1 MKQGTL
7 FVVATPIGN
16 LGDITSR
23 AIKVLSSVNTIICED
38 TRVTRK
44 ILNKFDIN
52 GKLVSCNE
60 FSEAGKISKIY
71 KLLITGLDV
80 ALVSD
85 AGTPCISDPGY
96 RIVNAAVKSG
106 YNVVAIPGS
115 CSIIA
120 ALSIS
125 GLPTDKFYFEGF
137 LPKKKGRQK
146 RLDYLKNIDGTIVLF
161 ESPKRIFKTLN
172 DIKNIL
178 GNRVVSICKEI
189 TKIHE
194 RVTLDFIEN
203 IFEKLDVNIKGEH
216 VILVAKDGYKLSE

>member
-1 MKQGTL
+1 LSGKL
-7 FVVATPIGN
+7 YIVSTPIGN
-16 LGDITSR
+16 LDDISKR
-23 AIKVLSSVNTIICED
+23 ALGILGKVDLIATED
-38 TRVTRK
+38 TRVT
-44 ILNKFDIN
+44 
-52 GKLVSCNE
+52 GKLLHHYKIKNKLFCYNDFNE
-60 FSEAGKISKIY
+60 NTKYEY
-71 KLLITGLDV
+71 LLQIINNDNDV